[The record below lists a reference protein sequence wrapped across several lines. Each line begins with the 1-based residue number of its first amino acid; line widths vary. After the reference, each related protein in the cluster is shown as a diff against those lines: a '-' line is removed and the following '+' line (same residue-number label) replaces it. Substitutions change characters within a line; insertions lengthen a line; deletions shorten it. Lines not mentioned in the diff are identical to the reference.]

1 MFQYIISV
9 ALQTEKK
16 RGTFIMTYEDLTEEK
31 VHALSDEELIA
42 NHSKIMKTARY
53 FTGIYQM
60 FDNEVKK
67 RNLTVNRL

>member
-1 MFQYIISV
+1 MFQYIISI
-9 ALQTEKK
+9 ASQTEKK
-16 RGTFIMTYEDLTEEK
+16 RGAFIMTYEDLTEEK

-67 RNLTVNRL
+67 RNLIVNRL